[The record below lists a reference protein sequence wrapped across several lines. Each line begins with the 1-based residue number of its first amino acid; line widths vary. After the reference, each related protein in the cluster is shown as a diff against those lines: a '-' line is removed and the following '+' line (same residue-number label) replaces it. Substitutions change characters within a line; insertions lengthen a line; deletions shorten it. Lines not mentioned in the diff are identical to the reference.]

1 MRVPHA
7 IRLGLTT
14 LLVVMLLGGSASGLS
29 IIFPTISWTV
39 VGQSTDG
46 DTDEVFP
53 TIDGHLIAWQYGNR
67 IRVRNLRT
75 GGLRAIPL
83 SGTGFMQGDPD
94 VSGDFVVYQEFDG
107 TDWNIRRY
115 SWEFNT
121 STEVVG
127 GSDDETHPRIDGNL
141 VVWYNA
147 TDGLIHM
154 RSYDMGGAVNTS
166 VSGGTDYTI
175 YDVDNNRL
183 FMSGNTSP
191 GYEDRVYWRVLAP
204 LTPVA
209 WHSFD
214 FGNGNE
220 IDHLEAHGDR
230 FVVSYTEPG
239 YDQRVYAFDIQSMTA
254 TPVTPSTADY
264 APTIFDKT
272 AAFVTP
278 GTGTSDIGYEWLTP
292 SFVLTPNFGTAER
305 DVSPSLYGHRI
316 AFAHWTPG
324 NTDADVSVATA
335 SMKLASRTSG
345 ANRYATAA
353 AISSAYFSKAK
364 NVVLCNGLNF
374 PDALSAAPLAKALN
388 APLLLTAPGSLPTE
402 TLTEIT
408 RLGPTKIW
416 VIGGKTVISDAIY
429 TQLDATYDV
438 ERIAGADRYAT
449 SAAVARKLE
458 SLLGATTVFR
468 GFFARGDAF
477 PDALAVGP
485 VAAAAN
491 GPVMLVRTNDV
502 PQPIAQA
509 IDDLDITQGY
519 VIGGTTVVSN
529 KVMND
534 IKALEIANG
543 GLGLIERWA
552 GANRYET
559 ATTVADNALRWRW
572 IDLDTVGFAVGTNF
586 PDALGGGAAL
596 GHYGSAL
603 LLTSGTALSPNTAA
617 FLDKHRYE
625 IGRTDCFGG
634 TTVFTNNVYNAI
646 AAKIY

>member
-1 MRVPHA
+1 M
-7 IRLGLTT
+7 
-14 LLVVMLLGGSASGLS
+14 
-29 IIFPTISWTV
+29 
-39 VGQSTDG
+39 
-46 DTDEVFP
+46 
-53 TIDGHLIAWQYGNR
+53 
-67 IRVRNLRT
+67 
-75 GGLRAIPL
+75 
-83 SGTGFMQGDPD
+83 
-94 VSGDFVVYQEFDG
+94 SGDFVVYQERDG
-107 TDWNIRRY
+107 VSGDWDIYRYRWTTGATDSIRGTY
-115 SWEFNT
+115 GNE
-121 STEVVG
+121 TE
-127 GSDDETHPRIDGNL
+127 PRIDGNIVAWRNITNNTIEARYL
-141 VVWYNA
+141 DLGSFVTVIEPSYNSIGYRMYDIDNDRIFIA
-147 TDGLIHM
+147 GYQGADAKDRVRWRTLTPDSPANWS
-154 RSYDMGGAVNTS
+154 SYD
-166 VSGGTDYTI
+166 
-175 YDVDNNRL
+175 
-183 FMSGNTSP
+183 
-191 GYEDRVYWRVLAP
+191 
-204 LTPVA
+204 
-209 WHSFD
+209 
-214 FGNGNE
+214 FGDGKVINSL
-220 IDHLEAHGDR
+220 HAHGDR
-230 FVVSYTEPG
+230 FAVSYTENFTEHT
-239 YDQRVYAFDIQSMTA
+239 VAFDVQSMSVI
-254 TPVTPSTADY
+254 PVTTSDTDT
-264 APTIFDKT
+264 APTIFHKSV
-272 AAFVTP
+272 AFQTQ
-278 GTGTSDIGYEWLTP
+278 GASTTDIGFRLLDTNT
-292 SFVLTPNFGTAER
+292 VLTPNFGTAER
-305 DVSPSLYGHRI
+305 DVTPRMFGHRVVY
-316 AFAHWTPG
+316 ANWDNSYA
-324 NTDADVSVATA
+324 DADVQLATA

-402 TLTEIT
+402 TLAEIT

-429 TQLDATYDV
+429 TQLGTTYAV

-468 GFFARGDAF
+468 AFFARGDAF